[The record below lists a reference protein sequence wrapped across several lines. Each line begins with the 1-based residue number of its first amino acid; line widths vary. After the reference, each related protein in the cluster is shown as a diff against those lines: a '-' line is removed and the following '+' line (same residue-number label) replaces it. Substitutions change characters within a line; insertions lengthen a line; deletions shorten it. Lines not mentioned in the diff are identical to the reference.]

1 MALEA
6 ASSQP
11 ASLLLHT
18 GSPSL
23 KEKKKNFLLFLHHPR
38 REATEGVTIF
48 VSLPHTLRVCGKVA
62 IFLKGLS
69 EWWSPHGAL
78 MKFVCRGVKFPVGL
92 FSQF

>member
-1 MALEA
+1 M
-6 ASSQP
+6 
-11 ASLLLHT
+11 
-18 GSPSL
+18 
-23 KEKKKNFLLFLHHPR
+23 
-38 REATEGVTIF
+38 TIF

-69 EWWSPHGAL
+69 LSGGAPMVSAL